1 MKFTRNPIYRN
12 KIKGTIMVTI
22 NIKYK
27 GSLRNQMTHQP
38 SGQVVTTDAPIDNKG
53 KGEAF
58 SPTDL
63 LASSLG
69 ACMVTIMGIKADS
82 LGISIDDT
90 SIVVTKHMSDDLP
103 RRVAQVDINIQI
115 PHRLSDKH
123 MGSLR
128 RAAVT
133 CPVAQSIHPDL
144 KVVLDISCE

>member
-1 MKFTRNPIYRN
+1 
-12 KIKGTIMVTI
+12 MVTI
-22 NIKYK
+22 NIEYQ

-38 SGQVVTTDAPIDNKG
+38 SGQVITTDAPIDNKG

-69 ACMVTIMGIKADS
+69 ACMITIMGIKADS

-90 SIVVTKHMSDDLP
+90 SIVVTKHMSEDLP
-103 RRVAQVDINIQI
+103 RRVAQIDIDIQI
-115 PHRLSDKH
+115 PHKLSDKH
-123 MGSLR
+123 MSSLR

-133 CPVAQSIHPDL
+133 CPVAESIHPDL

>member
-1 MKFTRNPIYRN
+1 
-12 KIKGTIMVTI
+12 MVTI
-22 NIKYK
+22 NIEYQ

-38 SGQVVTTDAPIDNKG
+38 SGQVVTTDAPLDNKG

-69 ACMVTIMGIKADS
+69 ACMITIMGIKADN

-90 SIVVTKHMSDDLP
+90 NVVVTKHMSDNLP
-103 RRVAQVDINIQI
+103 RRVAQIDIDINI
-115 PHRLSDKH
+115 PHKLSDKH
-123 MGSLR
+123 MNSLR

-133 CPVAQSIHPDL
+133 CPVAESIHPDL
-144 KVVLDISCE
+144 KIELNISYE